1 MIDSSQS
8 QSSSLAPMESL
19 ITSLTL
25 PNIGERHKPAAS
37 LPSSEASP
45 YLLSVG
51 RKWETAKSRRLK
63 KKKLAKRK
71 AKKAQATKTQS
82 QSMADLQSSI
92 MSPAA
97 LDQLSASMSFTDS
110 VPRSIVD
117 GLSLEDDQS
126 FASSNDDSTIGEI
139 NR

>member
-1 MIDSSQS
+1 
-8 QSSSLAPMESL
+8 
-19 ITSLTL
+19 
-25 PNIGERHKPAAS
+25 
-37 LPSSEASP
+37 
-45 YLLSVG
+45 
-51 RKWETAKSRRLK
+51 
-63 KKKLAKRK
+63 
-71 AKKAQATKTQS
+71 
-82 QSMADLQSSI
+82 MADLQSSI